1 MLPVEQQ
8 MTLLTRGCVDIV
20 TPEELKERIEASYR
34 TGKPLIVKAGFD
46 PTAPDL
52 HLGHTVLLRKMRH
65 FQQCGHRVV
74 FLIGDFTGLIG
85 DPTGRSVLRKPM
97 TREEIEENART
108 YREQVFKI
116 LDPETTV
123 VDFNSRW
130 LSKLDF
136 EAIIRLCARF
146 TVSRL
151 LEREDF
157 RQRLEQQQGL
167 YVHELLYPIM
177 QAYDSVA
184 LEADVELGGQ
194 DQLLNLLLGRDLQR
208 SLGQPPQIAM
218 TVPLLEG
225 IDGVEKM
232 SKSLGNYV
240 GINEPPDT
248 MFGKLMSISD
258 ELMWRYYELLTD
270 VPLEEIEEM
279 KEQANEGRIN
289 PRDCK
294 LKLAE
299 MIVAEYHGLE
309 SAEQAKERFIA
320 VFSKQQL
327 PDDIPVTTRPVPK
340 ESISLSTLLV
350 EENLAPSKSEAKRL
364 IRSGAVMLAR
374 LAPGQTIRTIHQ
386 LERVTD
392 PALTLNIS
400 TPCKL
405 VIKVGKRRFKEIHF
419 ELDT

>member
-1 MLPVEQQ
+1 MHPDVKKQLH
-8 MTLLTRGCVDIV
+8 LLTRGCVDIV
-20 TPEELKERIEASYR
+20 TVDELTERLEKSLK
-34 TGKPLIVKAGFD
+34 TGQPLNVKAGFD

-65 FQQCGHRVV
+65 FQQFGHRVI

-85 DPTGRSVLRKPM
+85 DPTGRSITRKPM
-97 TREEIEENART
+97 TREEIEANAQT

-116 LDPETTV
+116 LDPKTTV

-130 LSKLDF
+130 LGQLDF

-146 TVSRL
+146 TVARL

-157 RQRLEQQQGL
+157 RTRLEKQQGL

-194 DQLLNLLLGRDLQR
+194 DQLLNLLFGRDLQR
-208 SLGQPPQIAM
+208 AIGQLPQIAM

-240 GINEPPDT
+240 GIKEPPDT

-270 VPLEEIEEM
+270 VPLEKIEEM
-279 KEQANEGRIN
+279 KEQARDGRIN

-294 LKLAE
+294 LDLAE
-299 MIVAEYHGLE
+299 MIVAEYHGPE
-309 SAEQAKERFIA
+309 AARQAREQFIA
-320 VFSKQQL
+320 VFSKQRL
-327 PDDIPVTTRPVPK
+327 PDEIPESTRPIQPDPLDLV
-340 ESISLSTLLV
+340 TLLV
-350 EENLAPSKSEAKRL
+350 QEKLAPSRSEAKRL
-364 IRSGAVMLAR
+364 IRHGAVTLAR
-374 LAPGQTIRTIHQ
+374 LAPTQEIQTIHQ
-386 LERVTD
+386 LERLTD
-392 PALTLNIS
+392 PNHKIDVSAA
-400 TPCKL
+400 CKII
-405 VIKVGKRRFKEIHF
+405 IKVGKRRFKKIRF
-419 ELDT
+419 TP